1 MSQTPS
7 IAWETAPAV
16 TSAPEVAPTVAAKVE
31 DFATV
36 VQRRAEEQIGAIKMS
51 HDQTR
56 MNEAVTKRV
65 AELVIELGLPPPR
78 TEAENIETLAASRLD
93 EFENERLNFLAV
105 KKAREIFFD
114 RHPEMATQ
122 QKKQNVEEA
131 TQAMSEALMGA
142 FLRFLRD
149 EHQAEQRREAREAA
163 KKKA

>member
-1 MSQTPS
+1 MSQQPA

-16 TSAPEVAPTVAAKVE
+16 TEPAPVAPTVEAKIE

-36 VQRRAEEQIGAIKMS
+36 VEQRAREQIVAIRTS
-51 HDQTR
+51 HDGTR
-56 MNEAVTKRV
+56 MNTAVGKRV
-65 AELVIELGLPPPR
+65 AELVVELGLPPPR
-78 TEAENIETLAASRLD
+78 TEEENVDTLVASRLD
-93 EFENERLNFLAV
+93 EFENERLNWLAV

-122 QKKQNVEEA
+122 QKKQTVEDA
-131 TQAMSEALMGA
+131 TQAMSQALMDG

-163 KKKA
+163 RKK